1 LDTST
6 VLTCERCRRP
16 GVNGTLY
23 QMQLDGVDLLCCI
36 RCIFKNRAVIFRS
49 VKIALVVGTIL
60 FAFNQGDI
68 VLRGEFPSALI
79 WKIPLTYITPFLVSI
94 WGALSSAKR

>member
-1 LDTST
+1 M
-6 VLTCERCRRP
+6 
-16 GVNGTLY
+16 NGTLY

-36 RCIFKNRAVIFRS
+36 RCILKNRAVMFRS
-49 VKIALVVGTIL
+49 AKIGLVVGTIL

-68 VLRGEFPSALI
+68 ALRGQFPAALI
-79 WKIPLTYITPFLVSI
+79 WKIPLTYITPFLVSL